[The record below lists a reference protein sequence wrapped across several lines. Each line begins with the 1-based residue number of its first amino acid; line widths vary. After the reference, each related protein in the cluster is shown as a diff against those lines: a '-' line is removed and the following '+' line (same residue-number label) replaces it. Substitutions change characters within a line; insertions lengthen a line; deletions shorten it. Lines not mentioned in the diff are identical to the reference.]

1 MTYEHGTATG
11 APIFRLNLTNQ
22 FALSMHLRLD
32 LRSNK
37 NGDRLLPVPI
47 FDMPRVP
54 VRYQAQLKPLR
65 CRGRVRMRL
74 PVAAKMALAT
84 AGRIGGSVGSPRP
97 VGAKSVVRQ

>member
-1 MTYEHGTATG
+1 MTYEHGTAMG

-54 VRYQAQLKPLR
+54 V
-65 CRGRVRMRL
+65 
-74 PVAAKMALAT
+74 PVSGPAEATSLQGQGADALAGCGEMALAT
-84 AGRIGGSVGSPRP
+84 AGRMGGSVGSPRP
-97 VGAKSVVRQ
+97 VGAKSVLRQ